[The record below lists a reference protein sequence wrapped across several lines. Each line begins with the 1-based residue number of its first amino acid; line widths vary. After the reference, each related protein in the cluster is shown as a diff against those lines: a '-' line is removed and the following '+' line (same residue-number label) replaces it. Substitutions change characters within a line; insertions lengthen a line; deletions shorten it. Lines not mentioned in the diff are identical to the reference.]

1 MGFVYRGFD
10 PVIHRTV
17 AIKTIARD
25 LLDDGGEQVVARF
38 QNEARA
44 AGRLSHPSIVGV
56 YEYGEDDDVA
66 FIAMEYVEGFA
77 LKDFLRQRGKMS
89 ASDAVGVMLPLLD
102 GLEYAHEQG
111 VVHRDIKPA
120 NLIITSKG
128 KIKITDF
135 GIARIESSTLTQVGT
150 IIGTPSYMSPEQ
162 FMGGAADQRSDI
174 YSAGVVLFELL
185 SGKRPFEGA
194 VEALAYRICKEPPP
208 RISEADPDVS
218 PFFDPVIDR
227 ALAKRPEDRFQ
238 SAVHF
243 AEAVRVAF
251 QAAFNVADA
260 PALSEET
267 VVLTVRMMRADAA
280 ARPSGEGT
288 RQATAGGAS
297 QSASTSQWQEKTLN
311 IVERQLASFIG
322 PLAKI
327 MVKRAAHNTTSIH
340 ELYEALASKLDTE
353 PERRAFLARKAEL
366 GVEAGP
372 QTAPSATS
380 PGTSFGVGAAVAQ
393 IPVSQALIDKAI
405 AALVRSQGPI
415 ARVLAQRAAKTA
427 PNPAA
432 FVDALAAALS
442 DPADRTAFLRDLG
455 PLDN

>member
-1 MGFVYRGFD
+1 
-10 PVIHRTV
+10 
-17 AIKTIARD
+17 
-25 LLDDGGEQVVARF
+25 
-38 QNEARA
+38 
-44 AGRLSHPSIVGV
+44 
-56 YEYGEDDDVA
+56 
-66 FIAMEYVEGFA
+66 
-77 LKDFLRQRGKMS
+77 
-89 ASDAVGVMLPLLD
+89 
-102 GLEYAHEQG
+102 
-111 VVHRDIKPA
+111 
-120 NLIITSKG
+120 
-128 KIKITDF
+128 
-135 GIARIESSTLTQVGT
+135 
-150 IIGTPSYMSPEQ
+150 
-162 FMGGAADQRSDI
+162 
-174 YSAGVVLFELL
+174 
-185 SGKRPFEGA
+185 
-194 VEALAYRICKEPPP
+194 
-208 RISEADPDVS
+208 
-218 PFFDPVIDR
+218 
-227 ALAKRPEDRFQ
+227 
-238 SAVHF
+238 
-243 AEAVRVAF
+243 
-251 QAAFNVADA
+251 
-260 PALSEET
+260 
-267 VVLTVRMMRADAA
+267 MRADAA
-280 ARPSGEGT
+280 AKPPAEGT
-288 RQATAGGAS
+288 RQVTAGAAS

-442 DPADRTAFLRDLG
+442 DPADRAAFLRDLG